1 MVEVFSLT
9 SRRILRTPGRTCWRI
24 SVAPKGDGKP
34 QVEVKSVVSH
44 IGQQDEAAAKDSKIS
59 PQAAEMLAHYIRL
72 PHQLVNS

>member
-1 MVEVFSLT
+1 MLKDLCGDDDDAPQKDGEPLVE
-9 SRRILRTPGRTCWRI
+9 G
-24 SVAPKGDGKP
+24 
-34 QVEVKSVVSH
+34 VVSH